1 MRKLFFLIF
10 LFLGTVAYGQDLW
23 TLQECIKYAFDN
35 NLQIQQSTLS
45 IDQAKV
51 NSNAAKASVA
61 PNVNF
66 NTGYFWQ
73 FGSFID
79 PTTNTRNLGG
89 LNAQTNSSTLSANWT
104 IFGGLDNYN
113 AIKQSKLDYLVATYN
128 WEAMRNDV
136 AINIAGQYLQVLFN
150 KEVVNINSLVLEN
163 SEKLFLQTKKRY
175 DAGALAK
182 GDLLQIEAQKASD
195 EQALVSA
202 ENSLDLSVL
211 QLVQTLQLDTLE
223 GFDIL
228 APDLDLPDSYLMS
241 MTPDAI
247 YSQALDLQP
256 NVKSAKITVQSS
268 ELAVNR
274 SKSGFMPTLSLTG
287 QLNSNY
293 STRPRQSFISSS
305 VDIPAAPI
313 GEAITPA
320 GNFPVLLYPVTTQQ
334 LVQTSVLDDFG
345 TQYSNNFNQFI
356 GFNLQVP
363 IFNNLSVKRNVSN
376 TKLQLENNKVAYEQS
391 KMEFRQTVRRAHSDA
406 LASYKS
412 YQSSVK
418 SVESNKESFTYAEK
432 RREEGAISQYE
443 YENARILYLNAISQQ
458 LQSKY
463 DYIFKIKV
471 LEFYLSNNMSLQ

>member
-1 MRKLFFLIF
+1 MRKLFFLTF
-10 LFLGTVAYGQDLW
+10 LFVGTFLHGQELW
-23 TLQECIKYAFDN
+23 TLEECMKYAFEN
-35 NLQIQQSTLS
+35 NLQIQQTSLS
-45 IDQAKV
+45 IDQARV
-51 NSNAAKASVA
+51 NSNAAKASVV

-66 NTGYFWQ
+66 QTGYFWQ
-73 FGSFID
+73 FGSYID
-79 PTTNTRNLGG
+79 PVTNVRNLGG

-104 IFGGLDNYN
+104 LFGGLDNYN
-113 AIKQSKLDYLVATYN
+113 AIKQSKIDYMVATYN
-128 WEAMRNDV
+128 LEAMRNDV

-175 DAGALAK
+175 DAGAVAK

-202 ENSLDLSVL
+202 ENTLDLSIL

-223 GFDIL
+223 GFDIV
-228 APDLDLPDSYLMS
+228 APELELPDSYLMS

-247 YSQALDLQP
+247 YDQALDLQP
-256 NVKSAKITVQSS
+256 NVKSAEYSVESS
-268 ELAVNR
+268 EFAVNR
-274 SKSGFMPTLSLTG
+274 SKSGYMPSLTLTG

-293 STRPRQSFISSS
+293 STRTQGFKNET
-305 VDIPAAPI
+305 VDVPAAPV

-320 GNFPVLLYPVTTQQ
+320 GNFPVISYPYQTTLTVPSDVTP
-334 LVQTSVLDDFG
+334 DFG
-345 TQYSNNFNQFI
+345 TQYSNNFNQFV

-363 IFNNLSVKRNVSN
+363 IFNNLAVRRNVSN
-376 TKLQLENNKVAYEQS
+376 SKLQLENNRVAYEQT

-432 RREEGAISQYE
+432 RREQGAISQYE

>member
-320 GNFPVLLYPVTTQQ
+320 GNFPVLSYPVTTQQ

-432 RREEGAISQYE
+432 RREEGTISQYE

-463 DYIFKIKV
+463 DYIFKLKI
-471 LEFYLSNNMSLQ
+471 LDFYQGNAISLK